1 MAAHAV
7 RSFAALHAR
16 ICAFAPDRGC
26 LRTFENCFRD
36 HIADRVG
43 ASGKPKLDTEL
54 VKHKGHEVNVFLIE
68 WCVLKNAV
76 GRHRTSV
83 VGPKVTLF
91 RALCFRR
98 TGSLPRGVD
107 ANLV

>member
-83 VGPKVTLF
+83 VGSYGNAFPRPL
-91 RALCFRR
+91 FRR
-98 TGSLPRGVD
+98 TVPLLRGVD

>member
-1 MAAHAV
+1 M
-7 RSFAALHAR
+7 
-16 ICAFAPDRGC
+16 
-26 LRTFENCFRD
+26 RTFENCFRD